1 VAPTPSP
8 DRWQQLEELFLD
20 ASELSPAERSGY
32 LDARCDDLALRAEV
46 EALLAQDDP
55 KFATFVREI
64 VVSGAQTAVSE
75 GETGRQIGPYR
86 ILNRLGAGGMGAVY
100 RAVRDDG
107 VYTKEVAVKV
117 LQLGLDSGNARERFR
132 QERQILAG
140 LEHPSI
146 ARLIDGGETESGL
159 PYLVLEFVDGQDIL
173 SYCVERRLGTEA
185 RLRLFVQ
192 VCAAVH
198 HAHQALVVHRDLKP
212 ANILVTEA
220 GDVKLLD
227 FGIAK
232 LLEPDMARTATALVA
247 MTPQYASPE
256 QVRGEAVTTAT
267 DVYSLGVVL
276 YELLTGRAPYQIK
289 TMAPMD
295 IDRAICQT
303 EARPAGVSDDL
314 DNILA
319 MALQKEP
326 RRRYASV
333 REFAED
339 IERSLRSLPVRAR
352 PDTALYRACKFV
364 RRNRLAVAAGTV
376 AALGLT
382 MGLAVA
388 VQQARVARRQAA
400 IAERR
405 FGEVRKLANRFLFE
419 FDKEIESVAG
429 TTKAREMVVS
439 TALEYL
445 GRLAAEAGS
454 DPELL
459 AEVAEAYQKVA
470 DVQGNP
476 SLASLGRTADAL
488 ESYARSRE
496 TWERAL
502 SARPGHTEAMQKLAS
517 VWLATATVQRTLG
530 QREESVESTKRGAE
544 VAERGL
550 AKAPNDAKL
559 LGTLGAAWYRRGE
572 DLRTREQFVE
582 AREALETAA
591 ERYRRAIAIEPSA
604 RLENSL
610 AVTEGRL
617 AFTLVEHGRPE
628 EALGHAETA
637 VAIRRRLAAI
647 VPPSAQY
654 RRGLAIALQQ
664 LGDVYGTPFALSLGD
679 SAKAEACYRE
689 ALALTEDLAAKDQN
703 NRTSQDDL
711 LILRMK
717 MANALESAAWARQA
731 LEGIER
737 AGWDRNRA
745 DLRTMVGLAHFGL
758 ARGLLRQGRAREALA
773 SVDRAIADARKD
785 LEGEVGEAV
794 RGRILAAMG
803 RRAEARTAFEAGS
816 AKLGAIAP
824 KDLGLVKLRDLALL
838 YEAAGDCGSLAR
850 ERELWLEW
858 RRRQGPARYLD
869 ARLPAVDAALAGCP
883 KL

>member
-1 VAPTPSP
+1 MTPTPSG
-8 DRWQQLEELFLD
+8 DRWQRLERLFLE
-20 ASELSPAERSGY
+20 AAELPAGDRGRFLTENCG
-32 LDARCDDLALRAEV
+32 DDQLRAEV

-55 KFATFVREI
+55 NFGDAAREL
-64 VVSGAQTAVSE
+64 VASGAQVALAEAQTH
-75 GETGRQIGPYR
+75 GHIGPYR
-86 ILNRLGAGGMGAVY
+86 ILHRLGSGGMGAVY

-117 LQLGLDSGNARERFR
+117 LQLGLDSDHARERFR

-146 ARLIDGGETESGL
+146 ARLIDGGESESGL

-173 SYCVERRLGTEA
+173 AYCVERRLGTEA

-220 GDVKLLD
+220 GEVKLLD

-232 LLEPDMARTATALVA
+232 LLDPDVARTATALVA
-247 MTPQYASPE
+247 LTPQYASPE

-276 YELLTGRAPYQIK
+276 YELLTGRAPYTIK
-289 TMAPMD
+289 TLAPMD

-303 EARPAGVSDDL
+303 EAPPAGVSDDL

-319 MALQKEP
+319 MALQKDP

-339 IERSLRSLPVRAR
+339 IERSLGSLPVRAR
-352 PDTALYRACKFV
+352 PDTALYRAGKFV

-382 MGLAVA
+382 VGLAVA
-388 VQQARVARRQAA
+388 VQQARVARWEATIAA
-400 IAERR
+400 RR
-405 FGEVRKLANRFLFE
+405 FGEVRKLANRFLFD
-419 FDKEIESVAG
+419 FDKEIAEVAG

-445 GRLAAEAGS
+445 GRLAAEAGG

-459 AEVAEAYQKVA
+459 AEVAEAYSKVG

-476 SLASLGRTADAL
+476 SLASLGKTREAL
-488 ESYARSRE
+488 VSYARSRSM
-496 TWERAL
+496 WERAL
-502 SARPGHTEAMQKLAS
+502 AARPDDTASMQKLAA
-517 VWLATATVQRTLG
+517 VWLATATVQRTVG
-530 QREESVESTKRGAE
+530 QREESSESIRRGAE
-544 VAERGL
+544 VAERAL
-550 AKAPNDAKL
+550 ATAPGDAKL
-559 LGTLGAAWYRRGE
+559 LATVGAAWYRRGE
-572 DLRTREQFVE
+572 DLRTSERFEE
-582 AREALETAA
+582 AQAALEKAA
-591 ERYRRAIAIEPSA
+591 ERYRRAIATEPSA
-604 RLENSL
+604 RLESFL

-617 AFTLVEHGRPE
+617 AFTLLDRGRPE
-628 EALGHAETA
+628 EALGHAEAA

-647 VPPSAQY
+647 MPPVAAYQ
-654 RRGLAIALQQ
+654 RGLTIALQQ
-664 LGDVYGTPFALSLGD
+664 LGDVYGTTFALSLGD
-679 SAKAEACYRE
+679 AGKAEACYRE
-689 ALALTEDLAAKDQN
+689 ALALTEELAAKDAN

-711 LILRMK
+711 LMLRMK
-717 MANALESAAWARQA
+717 LGNALESVDWARQA
-731 LEGIER
+731 IEGIER
-737 AGWDRNRA
+737 AGWDKKRA
-745 DLRTMVGLAHFGL
+745 DLRTSVGLAHFAM

-773 SVDRAIADARKD
+773 SVEKA
-785 LEGEVGEAV
+785 LELAPETLGSAFGAAV
-794 RGRILAAMG
+794 HGRILMAAG
-803 RRAEARTAFEAGS
+803 RREAARAAFEAGART
-816 AKLGAIAP
+816 AKAA
-824 KDLGLVKLRDLALL
+824 KDLGLVELRDLAAV
-838 YEAAGDCGSLAR
+838 YAGMGDCGALSR
-850 ERELWLEW
+850 ERELWAEW
-858 RRRQGPARYLD
+858 RRRAGPARYVE
-869 ARLPAVDAALAGCP
+869 ARLPAVEAALARCP